1 MKMHEYNRALD
12 LRQLQQMM
20 QEFRSNDRLNTVIN
34 TDITNQKQFHTDQAA
49 YYLSEAG
56 YYDAKAGRIQSLSN
70 SRLRELRAL
79 RTAINAR
86 DEAEIGV
93 FRAGIVAETAA
104 NRERRLLEERQTA
117 DFTTLLRTGLAVTT
131 EQGEQ
136 ITAERAVQ
144 TARRTAVTGREGVL
158 TEQDR
163 TSGLMATAL
172 TQRGR
177 LIAGQRQVA
186 SAQFSAAS
194 AQATAVEAQVPFVE
208 RTRRAGMDTF
218 YAERRLSRAGH
229 AQRVQAR
236 GQELAQEVGAIEASG
251 AARGHTG
258 SFQAVRAAQAEQAAA
273 RDVARFEL
281 ENDVQEMQ
289 LAQRRVAINREFTAE
304 TGRLGVARRQADVA
318 AKQAT
323 AATLRADVASAELG
337 VERGRLAERRAE
349 TGAARKDYAVEKARI
364 TAAEKQLD
372 TRAAEV
378 TNIQAQLRSRAAQG
392 KQEVKIREKER
403 LARVAVGR
411 EQLKLATKRAELL
424 TAQDTARAEEITRE
438 GIETTEAKA
447 AATLSA
453 ARSRRERAQELRQK
467 SALDVDK
474 KRVDE
479 RVRLEN
485 LAEAVVRWQISNL
498 PSAKEYEAGR
508 EGPSRL
514 GIFLQGLAT
523 VFG

>member
-12 LRQLQQMM
+12 LRQLQQMV
-20 QEFRSNDRLNTVIN
+20 QEFRSNDRLNTVIS
-34 TDITNQKQFHTDQAA
+34 TDIARQKTFHTDQAA

-56 YYDAKAGRIQSLSN
+56 YYAAKSGRIQALSN

-79 RTAINAR
+79 RTAVNAR

-158 TEQDR
+158 TAQDR
-163 TSGLMATAL
+163 TSALMTTAL
-172 TQRGR
+172 TERGE
-177 LIAGQRQVA
+177 LIAGQRLV
-186 SAQFSAAS
+186 AS
-194 AQATAVEAQVPFVE
+194 AQATSAAAQTAAVAAQRPYPA
-208 RTRRAGMDTF
+208 RTRTAAMGTF
-218 YAERRLSRAGH
+218 FAERRLSREGH

-273 RDVARFEL
+273 RDVERFEL

-289 LAQRRVAINREFTAE
+289 LAQRRVQINREFVTE
-304 TGRLGVARRQADVA
+304 TGRLGVAGAQATVAARQAAVGA
-318 AKQAT
+318 
-323 AATLRADVASAELG
+323 LRADVATAELG

-349 TGAARKDYAVEKARI
+349 TKATRKDYAVEKARI

-378 TNIQAQLRSRAAQG
+378 TNVQAQLRARTAQG
-392 KQEVKIREKER
+392 KQEVGVRKKER
-403 LARVAVGR
+403 EARVKVGQK
-411 EQLKLATKRAELL
+411 QLTLATKRAELL
-424 TAQDTARAEEITRE
+424 TAQDTARQEEITRE
-438 GIETTEAKA
+438 GIQTTEAKA

-453 ARSRRERAQELRQK
+453 ARSRRERAQQLRQK

-498 PSAKEYEAGR
+498 PAASEYKAGGQ
-508 EGPSRL
+508 GPSRL
-514 GIFLQGLAT
+514 GIFLQGLAS